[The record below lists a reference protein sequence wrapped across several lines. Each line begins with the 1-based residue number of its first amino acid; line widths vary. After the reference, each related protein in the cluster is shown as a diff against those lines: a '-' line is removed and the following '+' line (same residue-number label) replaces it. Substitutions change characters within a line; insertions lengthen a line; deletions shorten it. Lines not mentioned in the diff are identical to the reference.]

1 MAKAKGQVNGKGAR
15 GVGGALRGGFTLIE
29 LLAVIALV
37 GLLLAVSSV
46 GFGRARAMAQS
57 AACRENLRLWGSA
70 FQLYAAEHKGR
81 FPHTDDWTRSDKSGL
96 PRSESP
102 HDHSWVD
109 ELPPYM
115 GMKAWRDHE
124 KGARPERNPWQCPA
138 ARWAADSE
146 YSYRR
151 SKEGGFSYA
160 MNSYLSYDFDYGGR
174 KGGEPYLNTLRCETP
189 ARTILLF
196 DQAANP
202 RDGLHP
208 QYANRKAGRYPGED
222 VTALTTRHRR
232 GDGKEGANFLFIDGH
247 VDFRDDVWVRQ
258 HSDFP
263 EEGDDFEW
271 FPYVYE

>member
-1 MAKAKGQVNGKGAR
+1 MAEAAGQVNGKGAR
-15 GVGGALRGGFTLIE
+15 GGRIALRCGFTLVE
-29 LLAVIALV
+29 LLVVMAIV
-37 GLLLAVSSV
+37 GLLAAAGTA
-46 GFGRARAMAQS
+46 GFAKARGMAQA

-70 FQLYAAEHKGR
+70 FLLYAAEHGGR

-102 HDHSWVD
+102 HDHCWVD

-115 GMKAWRDHE
+115 GMKAWRDHAP
-124 KGARPERNPWQCPA
+124 GHRPERNPWQCPA
-138 ARWAADSE
+138 AKWAPDSA

-174 KGGEPYLNTLRCETP
+174 SGGESYLNTLRCEAP

-196 DQAANP
+196 EQAASP
-202 RDGLHP
+202 TDGLNP
-208 QYANRKAGRYPGED
+208 QYRNRKAGRYPGED
-222 VTALTTRHRR
+222 VTALTVRHRHAT
-232 GDGKEGANFLFIDGH
+232 GQEGANFLFIDGH

-263 EEGDDFEW
+263 EEPDDFEW